1 MASYEFIQQDQ
12 NVSLKSTRQV
22 NNNINVQKVILSTC
36 IFSFKFN
43 CTKIVSHIGFT
54 NQYPPCRKKRLFSVS
69 ESEHS
74 LYCEICTT
82 QKLCM

>member
-43 CTKIVSHIGFT
+43 CTKLVSLTLDLLINILLVEKRGF
-54 NQYPPCRKKRLFSVS
+54 LV
-69 ESEHS
+69 
-74 LYCEICTT
+74 
-82 QKLCM
+82 